1 MRKLEKNTR
10 RYFVN
15 LFADYILSKF
25 NKSENT
31 IIQVTDCE
39 NFVVVNGQTISS
51 NVLNLNELKIEFIE
65 SNKELFKSLNKESLN
80 IIDIIK
86 YEQEITDFP
95 RAWIT
100 VNKSLYVK
108 ELDPISEI
116 NISSEFPYGHSLGC
130 GRGILYY
137 SHYIFNQ
144 MYSLLGIDKLY
155 FHYSSDLNEDED
167 YKIKVICDSQI
178 PKKLIESLILDCFD
192 MDLTEFKE
200 RMSNYDFTKDVTD
213 QTLDKPYLVQDR
225 LKDIILI

>member
-1 MRKLEKNTR
+1 M
-10 RYFVN
+10 
-15 LFADYILSKF
+15 
-25 NKSENT
+25 
-31 IIQVTDCE
+31 
-39 NFVVVNGQTISS
+39 VVNGQTISS

-144 MYSLLGIDKLY
+144 MYSLLGVDKIY

-167 YKIKVICDSQI
+167 YRIKVICDSQI
-178 PKKLIESLILDCFD
+178 PKKTIEGLVLDCFD

-213 QTLDKPYLVQDR
+213 QTLDKPYLIQDR

>member
-39 NFVVVNGQTISS
+39 NFVVVNGQTTSS
-51 NVLNLNELKIEFIE
+51 NVLTLNELKIEFIE

-100 VNKSLYVK
+100 VNKSLYVN

-116 NISSEFPYGHSLGC
+116 NTSSEFPYGHSLGC

-144 MYSLLGIDKLY
+144 MYSLLGVDKVY
-155 FHYSSDLNEDED
+155 FHYSSDFNEDED
-167 YKIKVICDSQI
+167 YRIKVMCDSQV
-178 PKKLIESLILDCFD
+178 PKKSIESLVLDCFD

-200 RMSNYDFTKDVTD
+200 RMSDYDFTKDVTY

>member
-39 NFVVVNGQTISS
+39 TFVVVNGQTTSKD
-51 NVLNLNELKIEFIE
+51 VLTLNDLKTEFIE
-65 SNKELFKSLNKESLN
+65 SNKELFNSLEKKDLN

-86 YEQEITDFP
+86 YDQEITDFTK
-95 RAWIT
+95 AWIT
-100 VNKSLYVK
+100 VNKSLYVD
-108 ELDPISEI
+108 EFDPISEM

-137 SHYIFNQ
+137 SHYIFNH
-144 MYSLLGIDKLY
+144 MYSLLGVDKVY
-155 FHYSSDLNEDED
+155 FRYSSYLNEDED
-167 YKIKVICDSQI
+167 YKIKVICDSKI
-178 PKKLIESLILDCFD
+178 SKGSIESLVLDCFD
-192 MDLTEFKE
+192 MNLTEFKE
-200 RMSNYDFTKDVTD
+200 RLSNYDFTKDVTD

-225 LKDIILI
+225 LKDVILL